1 MPTISLDQL
10 QNAME
15 WASSDF
21 LDNEAYICRQTG
33 KIYWIAGDPG
43 MIDEEEEIPED
54 IHKSDR
60 YLAVPDKRD
69 LDLGNQ
75 LAFNFAKRYLAQ
87 HYDDVRDMF
96 RRQGAYRRFKNFL
109 ERKDMLEKWYAYS
122 DEQAAQA
129 LGEWCDAAG
138 LSVGP

>member
-1 MPTISLDQL
+1 MPPVSLDQL

-33 KIYWIAGDPG
+33 RIYLIAGDPG
-43 MIDEEEEIPED
+43 MIDEEEIPED
-54 IHKSDR
+54 IHDGGK
-60 YLAVPDKRD
+60 YLPVPDKRG
-69 LDLGNQ
+69 LDLGDQ
-75 LAFNFAKRYLAQ
+75 LVFDFTSQYLAQ

-96 RRQGAYRRFKNFL
+96 RRRGAYGRFKDFL

-122 DEQAAQA
+122 DEQAVKA
-129 LGEWCDAAG
+129 LEEWCEVED
-138 LSVGP
+138 LSLGP

>member
-33 KIYWIAGDPG
+33 KIYWIVGDPG

-75 LAFNFAKRYLAQ
+75 LAFDFAAQ
-87 HYDDVRDMF
+87 YQAKHYDEVRDMF
-96 RRQGAYRRFKNFL
+96 RRQGAYRRFKDFL

>member
-1 MPTISLDQL
+1 VPESAALRTQSIEHGQGSIQIMPTVSLDQL

-54 IHKSDR
+54 IHNGDR
-60 YLAVPDKRD
+60 YLPVPDKRD

-75 LAFNFAKRYLAQ
+75 LAFDFATRYLAQ
-87 HYDDVRDMF
+87 YYDDVRDMF
-96 RRQGAYRRFKNFL
+96 RRQGAYRRFKDFL
-109 ERKDMLEKWYAYS
+109 ERKDMLEKW
-122 DEQAAQA
+122 
-129 LGEWCDAAG
+129 
-138 LSVGP
+138 